1 MNFKYIKRYGLLALA
16 IAAIHILATNY
27 SNRSVPEDSPQ
38 VVLKKNASMYFVW
51 NENDKTTI
59 PLKAG
64 DSLKVICSIDRHN
77 DSLFYWAETQEGQRG
92 IVLQSEIDND
102 LAVVSKKSDKIPG
115 DTVVVGKEEGYHLY
129 SVKTKEGKHYSIPQD
144 DYTYLTANK
153 LPSHARKYE
162 MGAIHMTQSRFESL
176 CTNKTPAEL
185 DEQWNLAEFVCH
197 TDSGQLMRFQVAVL
211 KDDGYFYRPVVTFSN
226 DSMTSIAWGEP
237 LSRHASNHLVL
248 KYLPGSHLILAAG
261 HKLIDGFYYESPFF
275 YDSLPWYF
283 KLLVNILRL
292 VIVLIWLFCT
302 HLLIPFIM
310 ISLIAMRKPLYFMT
324 NEVLKWFSIIMFCVS
339 IYVWFVLV
347 SAYGFHWIV
356 FMLLMALVL
365 RIYWYPLLVKDVIS
379 KRCPHCRTLD
389 NFLVSNT
396 EVLFYSDYTQKASK
410 VKETLMKK
418 IITRTTVLKD
428 SSGNVK
434 DQSVSQFAEYTHLY
448 QDYLDTYR
456 IEKLEDTRKCRIC
469 DGEWKFRYE
478 QTRLINREGIGTHIG
493 TSSHS
498 NK

>member
-1 MNFKYIKRYGLLALA
+1 MNFKYIKHYGLLALV
-16 IAAIHILATNY
+16 IVVLHILATNY

-38 VVLKKNASMYFVW
+38 VVLKKNASMYFAW
-51 NENDKTTI
+51 DENNKTRI

-77 DSLFYWAETQEGQRG
+77 DSLFYWAETLEGQRG

-129 SVKTKEGKHYSIPQD
+129 TVKTKEGKHYSIPQD
-144 DYTYLTANK
+144 DYTYLTANR
-153 LPSHARKYE
+153 LPNHARKYE

-176 CTNKTPAEL
+176 CADKTPAEL
-185 DEQWNLAEFVCH
+185 DEQWDLAEFVCH

-226 DSMTSIAWGEP
+226 DSLTSIAWGEP
-237 LSRHASNHLVL
+237 LSLHASNHLVF
-248 KYLPGSHLILAAG
+248 KYLPGSHLILTAG
-261 HKLIDGFYYESPFF
+261 HKLIDGFYYTSPFF

-292 VIVLIWLFCT
+292 VIVLIWLLCT
-302 HLLIPFIM
+302 HLMIPFIV

-324 NEVLKWFSIIMFCVS
+324 NEVLKWFSIIMFGIS
-339 IYVWFVLV
+339 IYVWFILV
-347 SAYGFHWIV
+347 SATGFHWIV
-356 FMLLMALVL
+356 FMIFMAIVL
-365 RIYWYPLLVKDVIS
+365 RIYWYPLLV
-379 KRCPHCRTLD
+379 
-389 NFLVSNT
+389 N
-396 EVLFYSDYTQKASK
+396 SDYTQKASE

-418 IITRTTVLKD
+418 IITRTTILKD
-428 SSGNVK
+428 SSGNVNNK
-434 DQSVSQFAEYTHLY
+434 SVSQFTEYTHLY

-469 DGEWKFRYE
+469 DGEWKFRYV
-478 QTRLINREGIGTHIG
+478 QTKLINREGIGTHIG
-493 TSSHS
+493 TSYNSD
-498 NK
+498 K

>member
-1 MNFKYIKRYGLLALA
+1 
-16 IAAIHILATNY
+16 
-27 SNRSVPEDSPQ
+27 
-38 VVLKKNASMYFVW
+38 
-51 NENDKTTI
+51 
-59 PLKAG
+59 
-64 DSLKVICSIDRHN
+64 
-77 DSLFYWAETQEGQRG
+77 
-92 IVLQSEIDND
+92 
-102 LAVVSKKSDKIPG
+102 
-115 DTVVVGKEEGYHLY
+115 
-129 SVKTKEGKHYSIPQD
+129 
-144 DYTYLTANK
+144 
-153 LPSHARKYE
+153 
-162 MGAIHMTQSRFESL
+162 
-176 CTNKTPAEL
+176 
-185 DEQWNLAEFVCH
+185 
-197 TDSGQLMRFQVAVL
+197 
-211 KDDGYFYRPVVTFSN
+211 
-226 DSMTSIAWGEP
+226 MTSIAWGEP

-261 HKLIDGFYYESPFF
+261 HKLIDRFYYESPFF

-493 TSSHS
+493 TSYHS
-498 NK
+498 DK

>member
-1 MNFKYIKRYGLLALA
+1 MNFKYIKHYGLLALV
-16 IAAIHILATNY
+16 IVVVHILATNY

-38 VVLKKNASMYFVW
+38 VVLKKNAFMYFAW
-51 NENDKTTI
+51 DENNKTRI

-77 DSLFYWAETQEGQRG
+77 DSLFYWAETLEGQRG

-129 SVKTKEGKHYSIPQD
+129 TVKTKEGKHYSIPQD
-144 DYTYLTANK
+144 DYTYLTANR
-153 LPSHARKYE
+153 LPNHARKYE

-176 CTNKTPAEL
+176 CADKTPAEL
-185 DEQWNLAEFVCH
+185 DEQWDLAEFVCH

-226 DSMTSIAWGEP
+226 DSLTSIAWGEP
-237 LSRHASNHLVL
+237 LSLHASNHLVF
-248 KYLPGSHLILAAG
+248 KYLPGSHLILTAG
-261 HKLIDGFYYESPFF
+261 HKLIDGFYYTSPFF

-292 VIVLIWLFCT
+292 VIVLIWLLCT
-302 HLLIPFIM
+302 HLMIPFIV

-324 NEVLKWFSIIMFCVS
+324 NEVLKWFSIIMFGIS
-339 IYVWFVLV
+339 IYVWFILV
-347 SAYGFHWIV
+347 SATGFHWIV
-356 FMLLMALVL
+356 FMIFMAIVL
-365 RIYWYPLLVKDVIS
+365 RI
-379 KRCPHCRTLD
+379 
-389 NFLVSNT
+389 
-396 EVLFYSDYTQKASK
+396 YSDYTQKASE

-418 IITRTTVLKD
+418 IITRTTILKD
-428 SSGNVK
+428 SSGNVNNK
-434 DQSVSQFAEYTHLY
+434 SVSQFTEYTHLY

-469 DGEWKFRYE
+469 DGEWKFRYV
-478 QTRLINREGIGTHIG
+478 QTKLINREGIGTHIG
-493 TSSHS
+493 TSYNSD
-498 NK
+498 K